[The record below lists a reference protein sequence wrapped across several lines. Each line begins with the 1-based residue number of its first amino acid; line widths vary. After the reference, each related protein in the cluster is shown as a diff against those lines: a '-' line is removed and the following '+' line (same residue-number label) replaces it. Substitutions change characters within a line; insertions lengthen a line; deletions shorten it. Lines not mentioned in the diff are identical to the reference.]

1 MAIKI
6 VHCCREKFDI
16 YIGRWNPRF
25 PIKSKWANPFI
36 IGKDGDRAEVIK
48 KYEKYLLSRSDLL
61 KALPELKDKV
71 IACWCA
77 PKPCHGH
84 ILKKHAEA
92 ILS

>member
-1 MAIKI
+1 MEVKRVDI
-6 VHCCREKFDI
+6 VRSPNNL
-16 YIGRWNPRF
+16 GRVRLV
-25 PIKSKWANPFI
+25 
-36 IGKDGDRAEVIK
+36 GEVCYDNQSMRPELYWFEVEK